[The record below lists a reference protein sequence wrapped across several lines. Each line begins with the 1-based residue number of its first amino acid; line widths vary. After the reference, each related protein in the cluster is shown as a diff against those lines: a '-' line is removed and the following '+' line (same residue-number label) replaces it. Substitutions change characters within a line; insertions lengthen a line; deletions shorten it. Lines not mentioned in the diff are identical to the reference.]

1 MKLDPTKHADWEL
14 AAEAENHMQP
24 ITNIARDM
32 GIEEQEFLPYGHV
45 MGKIDYKKTLERL
58 KNTPNGKYI
67 NVTAMT
73 PTPLGEGKSTTTIG
87 LTQGLGKRGKKASA
101 AIRQPSGGPTMGI
114 KGSAAGGGLSQCV
127 PLTQYSLGFTGDINS
142 LMNAHNLAMTALTAR
157 MQHERNYDDATLER
171 LSGMPRLNIDP
182 TRVSM
187 GWVMDFCCQ
196 ALRNIIIGVDN
207 GSSKNGFMMQSHF
220 DIAVASEVMSI
231 LAISKDLAE
240 LRKRMGMIVVAY
252 DRSGKPITTNDLEV
266 AGAMTAWI
274 VEAIKPNLIQTMEGQ
289 PVLVHAGPFANIALG
304 QSSVIADYIGLKCS
318 DFHVTESGFGAD
330 IGYEKFWNIKC
341 RASGLVPD
349 AAVIVAT
356 IRALKVHGGAPSPT
370 PGRPLPE
377 EYFKEDVGA
386 VERGTLNLLHH
397 LKVVKKSGIPAVVC
411 LNAFTTDTKNEVT
424 RLREI
429 VEQAGAKFAVS
440 THWQHGGDGA
450 LELSDAVI
458 EASNEP
464 KNFQYLYE
472 DNTGFCER
480 IERIACELY
489 GADGVEFSQEART
502 KMAQLQALPN
512 ANEMGVCMVKTQYS
526 ISDNPAA
533 KGVPKGWMLYI
544 RDVLHFGGAGL
555 IAPVAGDI
563 MLMPGT
569 GSAPSFRKIDVDVE
583 TGRVL
588 GLF

>member
-14 AAEAENHMQP
+14 AAAAEAKMSP
-24 ITNIARDM
+24 ITNIAKEM
-32 GIEEQEFLPYGHV
+32 GIEECEFLPYGHV
-45 MGKIDYKKTLERL
+45 MGKIDYQKTLDRL
-58 KNTPNGKYI
+58 KNQSNGKYI

-87 LTQGLGKRGKKASA
+87 LVQGLGKRGKKASA

-114 KGSAAGGGLSQCV
+114 KGSAAGGGLSQCI
-127 PLTQYSLGFTGDINS
+127 PLTQYSLGFTGDINA

-182 TRVSM
+182 TRVTM

-231 LAISKDLAE
+231 LAISKDLTE
-240 LRKRMGMIVVAY
+240 LRERMGNIIVAY
-252 DRSGKPITTNDLEV
+252 DRSGKAVTTNDLEV

-304 QSSVIADYIGLKCS
+304 QSSVIADYVGLKCS
-318 DFHVTESGFGAD
+318 EFHVTESGFGAD

-349 AAVIVAT
+349 AAVVVAT
-356 IRALKVHGGAPSPT
+356 IRALKIHGGAPSPV

-377 EYFKEDVGA
+377 EYFKENVGA
-386 VERGTLNLLHH
+386 VEMGSANLLHH
-397 LKVVKKSGIPAVVC
+397 LEVVKKSGVPAVVC
-411 LNAFTTDTKNEVT
+411 LNAFSTDTDNEIK

-429 VEQAGAKFAVS
+429 VEQAGVKFAVS
-440 THWQHGGDGA
+440 KHWQHGGDGA

-458 EASNEP
+458 EASN
-464 KNFQYLYE
+464 
-472 DNTGFCER
+472 D
-480 IERIACELY
+480 A
-489 GADGVEFSQEART
+489 
-502 KMAQLQALPN
+502 
-512 ANEMGVCMVKTQYS
+512 
-526 ISDNPAA
+526 
-533 KGVPKGWMLYI
+533 
-544 RDVLHFGGAGL
+544 
-555 IAPVAGDI
+555 
-563 MLMPGT
+563 
-569 GSAPSFRKIDVDVE
+569 
-583 TGRVL
+583 
-588 GLF
+588 